1 MKKFLISAVVCSMF
15 VASCGAFHTKQPVDD
30 TYYKN
35 TQSIAWPEQQTTT
48 AVAKTTSVPS
58 GNGRAGVTKPYEVEA
73 EIEKPK
79 VAVPDA
85 IESKFECKRNSSGDF
100 TCSYGLNQC
109 GEHCK
114 ANGSNCRYGNCLQ
127 SDCDNVMGQKW
138 ELIQENSLYYAC
150 KHPSYPIVCRKF
162 GNDGYKCFNNGYEC
176 GNKCNANGTLCR
188 SGHNNC
194 WDEYR

>member
-1 MKKFLISAVVCSMF
+1 MKKILLAALACALL
-15 VASCGAFHTKQPVDD
+15 ASCGNFHGKQPIDD
-30 TYYKN
+30 EYYKN
-35 TQSIAWPEQQTTT
+35 TQSVAWPDENTT
-48 AVAKTTSVPS
+48 VATRTTSVPAKGS
-58 GNGRAGVTKPYEVEA
+58 SVRPYEATV

-100 TCSYGLNQC
+100 TCSYGLDQC

-114 ANGSNCRYGNCLQ
+114 ADGSNCKYGNCLQ
-127 SDCDNVMGQKW
+127 SDCDNVLGQKW
-138 ELIQENSLYYAC
+138 ELVKEGNYSHYYVC
-150 KHPSYPIVCRKF
+150 KHPSYPIYCKKY
-162 GNDGYKCFNNGYEC
+162 GNGNSSYKCFNSGYEC
-176 GNKCNANGTLCR
+176 GSECNANGTLCK